1 MSIDYT
7 ASDKFACYLE
17 CRSQM
22 RNGDVLLF
30 KGNSWLSKIIK
41 WKTKSAYSHAGLVA
55 WWGDRLMVLEAVGSG
70 VLATPISYNLQKY
83 SGGIDY
89 YRCTIELSDPLRQNM
104 LSFAQ
109 QQLGKEYSFRRLVGF
124 FFKLILNKPLERC
137 ESAKVPSTFFCSEYV
152 AEVYE
157 HAGCDLVLERSSQ
170 YTSPDKLAGSD
181 KLEFV
186 GTLKAADVKA

>member
-1 MSIDYT
+1 MTINS
-7 ASDKFACYLE
+7 AANNKSVCYHE
-17 CRSQM
+17 FRAQM
-22 RNGDVLLF
+22 RDADVLLF
-30 KGNSWLSKIIK
+30 KGSGWVSNIIK

-55 WWGDRLMVLEAVGSG
+55 WWGDRLMVLEAVGNG
-70 VLATPISYNLQKY
+70 VRATPISYNLQKY

-89 YRCTIELSDPLRQNM
+89 YRCTIELSDPLRQSM

-124 FFKLILNKPLERC
+124 FFKLILNKPLEQC

-170 YTSPDKLAGSD
+170 YTSPDKLACTE

-186 GTLKAADVKA
+186 GTLKSAKVEM